1 MMKFSDLP
9 ENSWEK
15 QMVNLLDII
24 GGDGASL
31 VKWNDEIPDPVET
44 AKAILDMFRYLDT

>member
-1 MMKFSDLP
+1 MKFSDLP

-15 QMVNLLDII
+15 QMVNLVDTI

-31 VKWNDEIPDPVET
+31 TKWNNEIPDPVET
-44 AKAILDMFRYLDT
+44 AKAILDIFRDLDTP